1 MTDQPTP
8 TDQERPA
15 RLSSEDRAW
24 LVRYHT
30 TGNLTCAMTGQPMCD
45 EDEHLWPCAALN
57 ALAEIDALRQ
67 ECDTWKAR
75 AERLI
80 SDAADIQRYWQD
92 EGVRGDGFCFSLN
105 CLLRDAGLE
114 EPLDALAEPQPPAE
128 PATADHP
135 WFAWLPPTA
144 SVHRNCCDR
153 PQSEHPPG
161 EIVSTLD
168 QAGAALVEA
177 GDAMVDEIGMLI
189 QGGIEVKPASDGPVT
204 FEAMIHMLQMMTL
217 HRDAW
222 RRARGLDGEGE

>member
-1 MTDQPTP
+1 MRKTMSDGRLDVTYYGM
-8 TDQERPA
+8 RPA
-15 RLSSEDRAW
+15 TRADW
-24 LVRYHT
+24 
-30 TGNLTCAMTGQPMCD
+30 
-45 EDEHLWPCAALN
+45 
-57 ALAEIDALRQ
+57 DALRS
-67 ECDTWKAR
+67 ERDAWKAR

-128 PATADHP
+128 PTTADHP

-161 EIVSTLD
+161 DIVSTLD
-168 QAGAALVEA
+168 QAGANLISS
-177 GDAMVDEIGMLI
+177 VDELKRTW
-189 QGGIEVKPASDGPVT
+189 EALCDCVNE
-204 FEAMIHMLQMMTL
+204 FEPEDMAACSGR
-217 HRDAW
+217 RDDMDAAILGVLK
-222 RRARGLDGEGE
+222 ARDQI